1 MNIREQII
9 QRLDK
14 QYTAETINE
23 SGISYYREL
32 KQCLNTIP
40 EQCGTKSQILDD
52 WFRGVIESLY
62 YRPNKY
68 VLVLEGK
75 QGIGKTYFFRR
86 LFPRVWDELCLYT
99 EIFNSDLIHYLIYDN
114 LTVSF
119 DEGMSKKDLNLPN
132 EDNFK
137 VNEDISKLHFEYESN
152 EDFVNNLLTVHGFSS
167 CDKRLASY
175 CCTTNKWQF
184 PQRKNYI
191 ILHLESINQ
200 ELFNSIDKELLWI

>member
-40 EQCGTKSQILDD
+40 EQCGTKSQMLDN

-75 QGIGKTYFFRR
+75 SGTDIRHFFQ
-86 LFPRVWDELCLYT
+86 LLMPRNELCGTGLYSGQ
-99 EIFNSDLIHYLIYDN
+99 IYNNLILHHD
-114 LTVSF
+114 F
-119 DEGMSKKDLNLPN
+119 EKKDLNLPN
-132 EDNFK
+132 EDNFI
-137 VNEDISKLHFEYESN
+137 VNEEISKLHFEYAN
-152 EDFVNNLLTVHGFSS
+152 HEDFVNNLLTVHGFSS

-191 ILHLESINQ
+191 ILHLESINK
-200 ELFNSIDKELLWI
+200 ELFNSIDKELLWIEIFNKFKP